1 MYSNRS
7 PLAVVKRQLYLG
19 GLISS
24 LPICLQTNSSSM
36 TLIAEPVS
44 IGPLQEILLI
54 ETEIQQD
61 GPYQFVTTSAVWASI
76 DAVGSFPP
84 CVIP

>member
-1 MYSNRS
+1 MYLSFAFEIVGLQLKKLVDVFFTPMYSNGS
-7 PLAVVKRQLYLG
+7 PLAVVKRQLSVR

-44 IGPLQEILLI
+44 INPLHETPL
-54 ETEIQQD
+54 TEIQ
-61 GPYQFVTTSAVWASI
+61 
-76 DAVGSFPP
+76 
-84 CVIP
+84 